1 MSQATAVETQATAV
15 ETKAPSTIRDD
26 NWSQL
31 LYRVG
36 QERDEAAFAKVF
48 NHFAPLIKGFCISNS
63 NQSLPGEAAE
73 ELVQEV
79 MFKVW
84 VKSPSYDPS
93 KAAASTWVFTVMR
106 NCRIDMLRRN
116 SRHQINQDPIE
127 VDDIWDETTDNQP
140 FVRLQQ
146 ARDEDMVKESFAV
159 LPIEQ
164 KQVITQVYM
173 QGKSH
178 SEIAEETGLP
188 LGTVKSRVRMG
199 LKKLQANLSQ
209 R

>member
-1 MSQATAVETQATAV
+1 MSQATAATA
-15 ETKAPSTIRDD
+15 TASTVKSTPNVRDD

-31 LYRVG
+31 LLRVG
-36 QERDEAAFAKVF
+36 THRDEQAFARLF
-48 NHFAPLIKGFCISNS
+48 SHFAPLIKGFCISNS

-84 VKSPSYDPS
+84 VKAPSYDPS

-116 SRHQINQDPIE
+116 SRHQVNQEPIE
-127 VDDIWDETTDNQP
+127 VDDIWDESADNQP

-146 ARDEDMVKESFAV
+146 ARDEDLVKNSFSV

-199 LKKLQANLSQ
+199 LKKLQANLTK